1 MLVVQRLPATFRRPV
16 AVLQVC
22 TLLFFT
28 DPVDD

>member
-1 MLVVQRLPATFRRPV
+1 MLVVQRLPVNFCRPV
-16 AVLQVC
+16 AVLQAC

>member
-1 MLVVQRLPATFRRPV
+1 MLVAQRLPETFRRPV
-16 AVLQVC
+16 AVLQAC